1 VKLIVDCILN
11 SKSYDLRQAGALAQ
25 LLAKGKVT
33 QLEKP
38 LIALICE
45 QYGLNK
51 SPDYAIA
58 AISAK
63 VDGVDMGLDIDVAD
77 AYWFRAN
84 PVHLLLQRDS
94 FSLAEPIPLQ
104 VACEHADSMIVSL
117 NQHFNQD
124 DLVFMIGHSGAWYLR
139 VAQCPKIK
147 TNLPE
152 IAVGKNIHQFL
163 PQGEGTSRWLM
174 VLNEVQM
181 LLHEHPANMARE
193 ALGEVAVNSIWLSGG
208 GVMPQ
213 TANLQGDK
221 TTLFADDIFYQGLAS
236 WADLPLQALPKQF
249 DVILQK
255 YSLQKPTKHF
265 RLSLPSTHH
274 LINDKSLDEAWFD
287 PILAAL
293 KIRKIKELR
302 LNLGLY
308 EKTLSVDI
316 KPIDTYKF
324 WRSLK
329 PAMDY
334 FI

>member
-11 SKSYDLRQAGALAQ
+11 LESYDLRKAGALAQ
-25 LLAKGKVT
+25 LLSKGKVT
-33 QLEKP
+33 QFEKP
-38 LIALICE
+38 LITLICE
-45 QYGLNK
+45 QYGLNET
-51 SPDYAIA
+51 PDHAIA

-63 VDGVDMGLDIDVAD
+63 IDGLDVGD

-84 PVHLLLQRDS
+84 PVHLILQRDS
-94 FSLAEPIPLQ
+94 FSLAEPFPLQ
-104 VACEHADSMIVSL
+104 VACEHADDMIVSL

-124 DLVFMIGHSGAWYLR
+124 GLVFMIGHSGTWYLR
-139 VAQCPKIK
+139 VAQFQKIK

-152 IAVGKNIHQFL
+152 IVVGKNIHQFL
-163 PQGEGTSRWLM
+163 PRGEDASKWLA

-181 LLHEHPANMARE
+181 LLHEHPANIARE
-193 ALGEVAVNSIWLSGG
+193 SLGEVAVNSIWLSGG

-213 TANLQGDK
+213 VADLQGDK
-221 TTLFADDIFYQGLAS
+221 PTLVADDIFYQGLAS
-236 WADLPLQALPKQF
+236 WADFPLQALPKQF

-255 YSLQKPTKHF
+255 YSLQKPVKHL
-265 RLSLPSTHH
+265 RLSLPSTYN
-274 LINDKSLDEAWFD
+274 LNGQSLDEAWFD

-293 KIRKIKELR
+293 KIKKIKELR
-302 LNLGLY
+302 LNLGFY

-316 KPIDTYKF
+316 QPLDTYKF

-334 FI
+334 LND

>member
-1 VKLIVDCILN
+1 MKLIVDCILN
-11 SKSYDLRQAGALAQ
+11 SESYDLCKAGALAQ

-33 QLEKP
+33 QFEKP

-45 QYGLNK
+45 QYGLK
-51 SPDYAIA
+51 EAPDHAIA

-63 VDGVDMGLDIDVAD
+63 VDGVDMGEDVSD
-77 AYWFRAN
+77 SYWFRAN
-84 PVHLLLQRDS
+84 PVHLILQRDS
-94 FSLAEPIPLQ
+94 FSLADPIPLQ
-104 VACEHADSMIVSL
+104 VACEHADSIIVSL

-124 DLVFMIGHSGAWYLR
+124 GLVFMIGNSGAWYLR
-139 VAQCPKIK
+139 VAQFPKIK

-152 IAVGKNIHQFL
+152 IVIGKNIHQFL
-163 PQGEGTSRWLM
+163 PQGEDTSRWLV

-193 ALGEVAVNSIWLSGG
+193 SLGEVAVNSIWLSGG
-208 GVMPQ
+208 GMMPQ
-213 TANLQGDK
+213 VADLQGDK
-221 TTLFADDIFYQGLAS
+221 PTLVADDIFYQGLAS
-236 WADLPLQALPKQF
+236 WADFPLQALPKQF

-255 YSLQKPTKHF
+255 YSLQKPVKHL
-265 RLSLPSTHH
+265 RLSLPSSYN
-274 LINDKSLDEAWFD
+274 LNGQGLDEAWFD

-293 KIRKIKELR
+293 KIKKIKELR
-302 LNLGLY
+302 LNLGFY

-329 PAMDY
+329 PTMDY
-334 FI
+334 FT